1 MAYVTESDG
10 DETPTVLIVNNNA
23 MSITRLSNIFKAKEF
38 KIVVCEDGDKAV
50 DEDIRLDPELVVLSL
65 DLPSL
70 DGHIAALEMREH
82 GGEKRIIFVAPKRQ
96 AQLAADAAF
105 SAGAVACL
113 QKPIIGA
120 DLDEIWD
127 AVLGPIPDAPGLE
140 DLDSLYPEGRIKP
153 EDDTG
158 PLTLPPLPGLP
169 ALPMPNEDGTLPPLT
184 LPPLAIT
191 PVIESSDEKPKRK
204 MKGLKK
210 MFLLVVVLASA
221 VGYWYYKT
229 IVQNAPLF

>member
-50 DEDIRLDPELVVLSL
+50 DEYIRLDPELVVLSL

-120 DLDEIWD
+120 DLDKIWD

-191 PVIESSDEKPKRK
+191 PVIESGDEKPKRK

>member
-1 MAYVTESDG
+1 
-10 DETPTVLIVNNNA
+10 
-23 MSITRLSNIFKAKEF
+23 
-38 KIVVCEDGDKAV
+38 
-50 DEDIRLDPELVVLSL
+50 
-65 DLPSL
+65 
-70 DGHIAALEMREH
+70 MREH

-120 DLDEIWD
+120 DLDKIWD

-191 PVIESSDEKPKRK
+191 PVIESGDEKPKRK